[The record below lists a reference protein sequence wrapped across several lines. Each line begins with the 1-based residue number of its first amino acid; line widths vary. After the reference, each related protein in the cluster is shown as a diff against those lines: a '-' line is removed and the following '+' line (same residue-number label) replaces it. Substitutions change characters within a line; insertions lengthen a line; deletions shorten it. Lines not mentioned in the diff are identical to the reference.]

1 MGVLYEK
8 RERERAREGHV
19 SVLSC
24 ALLSPL
30 RPDTPRMHA
39 IIIELSAI
47 IRCHFCP
54 SEVFLSGTP
63 VSFSTHS
70 CQSFRWQPRDL
81 SNNIESSQCD
91 SPWVYNE
98 WLPSNARRQYSCGG
112 DIHGF
117 HSQEYSA

>member
-1 MGVLYEK
+1 MPCAPKPIKSSLLGPQTCWHAWVFKGDAVGMGVLKGAYQK
-8 RERERAREGHV
+8 RESERAREGHV

-63 VSFSTHS
+63 VSSSTHS
-70 CQSFRWQPRDL
+70 CQSF
-81 SNNIESSQCD
+81 EM
-91 SPWVYNE
+91 
-98 WLPSNARRQYSCGG
+98 AAK
-112 DIHGF
+112 GF
-117 HSQEYSA
+117 IQ

>member
-1 MGVLYEK
+1 MGMVVYKK
-8 RERERAREGHV
+8 RERAGEGHV

-30 RPDTPRMHA
+30 HSDTPRLHA

-54 SEVFLSGTP
+54 SKVFLPGTL

-70 CQSFRWQPRDL
+70 CQSLRWEPKDL
-81 SNNIESSQCD
+81 SNNFPLRSILCIVPPD
-91 SPWVYNE
+91 
-98 WLPSNARRQYSCGG
+98 WLSVL
-112 DIHGF
+112 
-117 HSQEYSA
+117 